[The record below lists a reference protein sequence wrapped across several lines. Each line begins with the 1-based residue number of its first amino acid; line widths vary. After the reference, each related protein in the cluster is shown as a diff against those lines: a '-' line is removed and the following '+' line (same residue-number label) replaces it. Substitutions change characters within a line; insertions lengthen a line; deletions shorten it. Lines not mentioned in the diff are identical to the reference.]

1 MKRKKFNT
9 TAIRTQAPKSPNR
22 EHSVP
27 LYLTSSFVFE
37 DSEQMRAMFADEI
50 GGNIYS
56 RFSNPNT
63 SELVDKLCAME
74 EAEDGIAFAT
84 GMSAVF
90 STFGALL
97 QTGDHILSCQSVF
110 GSTHSLLTKIFPKWG
125 ITHSYADIQK
135 PETWEGLIKPETKII
150 FVETPSNPGIDL
162 IDLEWIGRLA
172 AKHNLILV
180 VDNCFATPYLQQPI
194 RYGAHI
200 SLHSVTK
207 FIDGQGRVL
216 GGAVVG
222 NKELIDEIRFFSR
235 HTGPAM
241 SPFNAWVLSKSL
253 ETLAVRM
260 DRHCENALKL
270 AHFLEQHPEVEYV
283 KYPFLESH
291 PHYDLAKKQM
301 KKGGG
306 VLSFV
311 IKGGLERGKRFLDS
325 VEMVSLSSNLG
336 DSRTIVSHPTSS
348 THAKLSE
355 EDRQATGIVPGMI
368 RVSAG
373 LEDIEDIIEDIEQ
386 AIEASKLVTSA

>member
-9 TAIRTQAPKSPNR
+9 VAIRTQSPKTHHR

-37 DSEQMRAMFADEI
+37 DAEQMRAMFADEI

-63 SELVDKLCAME
+63 SELIEKLCALE
-74 EAEDGIAFAT
+74 EAEDGVAFAT

-97 QTGDHILSCQSVF
+97 QSGDHILCCQSVF
-110 GSTHSLLTKIFPKWG
+110 GSTHSILTKILPKWG
-125 ITHSYADIQK
+125 ISHTYTDILN
-135 PETWEGLIKPETKII
+135 PESWEAHIKPETKVI

-162 IDLEWIGRLA
+162 LDLEWLGMLA
-172 AKHNLILV
+172 AKHNLILI
-180 VDNCFATPYLQQPI
+180 VDNCFATPYLQQPMK
-194 RYGAHI
+194 YGAHI

-222 NKELIDEIRFFSR
+222 NKDVIQEIRFFAR
-235 HTGPAM
+235 HSGPSM
-241 SPFNAWVLSKSL
+241 SPFNAWILSKSL

-270 AHFLEQHPEVEYV
+270 AQYLEQHPEVEYV

-291 PHYDLAKKQM
+291 AHYKIAKKQM

-311 IKGGLERGKRFLDS
+311 VKGGLDRGKKFLDA
-325 VEMVSLSSNLG
+325 VEMISLSSNLG
-336 DSRTIVSHPTSS
+336 DCRTIVSHPASS
-348 THAKLSE
+348 THAKLTDE
-355 EDRQATGIVPGMI
+355 EKKATGIEPGLI
-368 RVSAG
+368 RISAG
-373 LEDIEDIIEDIEQ
+373 LEDLEDIIADIEQ
-386 AIEASKLVTSA
+386 AIEVSKMVSLS